1 MVGGDVGDL
10 GQAHAVEPFVCVIV
24 MKIRYPGGVA
34 AAAAELAD
42 IVAQG
47 SRADHGEVHRQPRLL
62 GLTAHV
68 QGHIVDA
75 DGVGG
80 RVEGHDLPAEA
91 HQLLESGLGDRF
103 LTGGVLVR
111 DQAVFKLLRREGG
124 DVRQRVQRAAA
135 LLRVQEPP
143 EHREIEFHGLPSAI
157 GQLPSLRVRIQPVS
171 ELQIAFLQ
179 PAALRLFAQAVHDGP
194 TPIQHLGAADAAAPQ
209 LPGEPLEE
217 PCFLQKTFDGCLR
230 QLHTAE
236 PARNEQL
243 V

>member
-10 GQAHAVEPFVCVIV
+10 GQAHAVEPFVCVII

-143 EHREIEFHGLPSAI
+143 EHREIEFHGPGSAFA
-157 GQLPSLRVRIQPVS
+157 QLSPRPVREQPVGQ
-171 ELQIAFLQ
+171 LQIAFL
-179 PAALRLFAQAVHDGP
+179 
-194 TPIQHLGAADAAAPQ
+194 
-209 LPGEPLEE
+209 
-217 PCFLQKTFDGCLR
+217 
-230 QLHTAE
+230 
-236 PARNEQL
+236 
-243 V
+243 